1 MVRISF
7 VVLKYKGRILP
18 ASPPDEEGRK
28 EH

>member
-18 ASPPDEEGRK
+18 VSSPDKEGGK